1 MTKKKQVLK
10 AVGALG
16 WLIIAGG
23 MVALLTGTR
32 GSFLFFITGAIFVS
46 LRYLLVMVKK
56 QTKVKPFVKKA
67 LADKMYQRQ
76 Y

>member
-1 MTKKKQVLK
+1 MQKKKQILK
-10 AVGALG
+10 AVAALG
-16 WLIIAGG
+16 WLIMAGG
-23 MVALLTGTR
+23 LVALLTGTR
-32 GSFLFFITGAIFVS
+32 GSFLFFITGSIFVS

-56 QTKVKPFVKKA
+56 HTKLKPFVKKA

>member
-1 MTKKKQVLK
+1 MQKKKQILK
-10 AVGALG
+10 AVAALG
-16 WLIIAGG
+16 WLIMAGG
-23 MVALLTGTR
+23 LVALLTGTR
-32 GSFLFFITGAIFVS
+32 GSFLFFITGSIFVS

-56 QTKVKPFVKKA
+56 HTKVKPFVKKA